1 MVIQFVPCR
10 SIISTLW
17 NSLLEINYEVPLS
30 RLPQLDSGAKRVIE
44 DAESTMGSGFS
55 KNQSPAEGM
64 IAAYRAACDYTNV
77 RRRAC
82 VERYIAERLNE
93 IGPYDSG
100 DNSVRVF
107 DLGTACRDEAAGG
120 KFSDAD
126 FPALSRALSVTTHF
140 DAIALVGNA
149 IKRFA
154 SADQRSSQAT
164 VSGDAARALLSAIDS
179 APLIR
184 RVLLVGVGLRADK
197 LDKLEA
203 AFCFRR
209 ITHWNINNNPGLG
222 TKGLAKLLGD
232 NQSGPERLERLECT
246 NCGIVRTLPLR
257 PTWSTTLRYIDATRC
272 DLSKSVDSLN
282 DWLTGARVLEV
293 ILFKHCGINV
303 LSTVDALAKNEVL
316 TEAGVLRVLDISLNK
331 CVDDLKGC
339 RPLTLLTQKATR
351 LERLALA
358 EVSLSLAALDALLI
372 GLNTRAKSVLSK
384 SATEPALDSVDADSK
399 QAQAAAA
406 LVPLVLFI
414 PDNAMEKKH
423 GAVFF
428 ERLSAQ
434 VPSRI
439 CAPIQA
445 LNLDRSHLGTL
456 GLRDLF
462 AALASSGAPYL
473 KSLSLKST
481 ASKGGMFANKRKH
494 EEMAK
499 ALADVIRCCTAL
511 ERLYLTGG
519 DGSYFKGDLLPA
531 LFELQSNK
539 TLLVLDISNNQCG
552 DDAIQALADALSLNE
567 TLRALYFDCN
577 LASANT
583 IKHIAKEL
591 DRNHT
596 LYDVSLPVRDSAAAV
611 RNLASDAERVAL
623 NKALKDMK
631 AIVERNLQLARV
643 ERHAQSVPENESAP
657 FGKPQ
662 CRSVRSGFEAFFSM
676 SNQTERAYDL
686 EDAIAGTADD
696 AGTDESVDVDV
707 ENDLDPE
714 ADYVASELTNHA
726 KPGSEPAKLTDAED
740 EPTAGGDLAT
750 KEKDSNQKVSGSA
763 SVLKPKGGGDVAHRM
778 KIFQEILESETTY
791 VRDLGVICQNFLAPI
806 EKHELLKR
814 DEIKEVFG
822 NIRELREIHVTLLG
836 KLRDAD
842 RRHRDVRNTGKANA
856 EADAAAELASTHA
869 RIFSEMIPFLQAYAA
884 YCGTYTA
891 AIQLVKTLSEGRPN
905 SKLSNFLQK
914 MMVQCRGLD
923 LPSYLIKP
931 PQRLCKYPLFFNDLL
946 KHMGD
951 SPADAASA
959 ELIAA
964 TLKSVQNVAN
974 AVNKT
979 MAASGSMGKV
989 YEIFKENLDS
999 HVTDLVDP
1007 ARRFLVE
1014 GDVDFASPDKAPKRH
1029 HFYLFNDL
1037 MLLCTP
1043 RRSLVSG
1050 SDIPGKYKVKHRFA
1064 LVDFDVVDP
1073 PPALALN
1080 ANDYFFRMRFKDRN
1094 GGTESFHWPA
1104 DGTRPPET
1112 DFLIW
1117 TDKAVRK

>member
-1 MVIQFVPCR
+1 M
-10 SIISTLW
+10 
-17 NSLLEINYEVPLS
+17 PLS
-30 RLPQLDSGAKRVIE
+30 GLPQLDSGAKRVIE
-44 DAESTMGSGFS
+44 DAESTMGSGFG

-64 IAAYRAACDYTNV
+64 IATYRAACDYTNV
-77 RRRAC
+77 KHRAC
-82 VERYIAERLNE
+82 VERYIAKRLSE
-93 IGPYDSG
+93 TVPCSDGG

-107 DLGTACRDEAAGG
+107 DLSTACRDEAAGG

-126 FPALSRALSVTTHF
+126 FPALSRALSVTSHF
-140 DAIALVGNA
+140 DAIALVGTP

-154 SADQRSSQAT
+154 SGEQRRAAQANL
-164 VSGDAARALLSAIDS
+164 SGDAARALLSAIDS

-197 LDKLEA
+197 LDKLEPV
-203 AFCFRR
+203 FGFRR
-209 ITHWNINNNPGLG
+209 ISHWNINNNPGLG

-232 NQSGPERLERLECT
+232 NQSGPERLERLECA

-257 PTWSTTLRYIDATRC
+257 PIWSTSLRYIDATRC
-272 DLSKSVDSLN
+272 DLSKGVESLN
-282 DWLTGARVLEV
+282 EWLAGAQVLEV
-293 ILFKHCGINV
+293 ILLKHCGINV
-303 LSTVDALAKNEVL
+303 LSTVDALANNEVL
-316 TEAGVLRVLDISLNK
+316 AAAGVLRVLDLSLNK

-339 RPLTLLTQKATR
+339 RPLTLLTEKATR

-372 GLNTRAKSVLSK
+372 GLNTRAKSVTSR
-384 SATEPALDSVDADSK
+384 SATEPTADSADADSK
-399 QAQAAAA
+399 QAQAAPT

-434 VPSRI
+434 VNSRI

-462 AALASSGAPYL
+462 AALAASGAPHL

-499 ALADVIRCCTAL
+499 ALADVIRFCTAL

-519 DGSYFKGDLLPA
+519 DGSYFKGDLIPA
-531 LFELQSNK
+531 LYELQSNK

-552 DDAIQALADALSLNE
+552 DEAINTLSAALPVND

-577 LASANT
+577 VASGNA
-583 IKHIAKEL
+583 IRHIAKEL
-591 DRNHT
+591 ERNRT
-596 LYDVSLPVRDSAAAV
+596 LYDVSLPVRDSAAAG
-611 RNLASDAERVAL
+611 RNLASDAERVKL

-631 AIVERNLQLARV
+631 AIVERNLQIAIA
-643 ERHAQSVPENESAP
+643 ERRAQSVPESEPNALR
-657 FGKPQ
+657 KPSG
-662 CRSVRSGFEAFFSM
+662 RSMRSGFDDFFSM
-676 SNQTERAYDL
+676 SNHNERVYDL
-686 EDAIAGTADD
+686 EDGIAGITDD
-696 AGTDESVDVDV
+696 TGTDESVDVDV
-707 ENDLDPE
+707 ENDIGPE
-714 ADYVASELTNHA
+714 VNYVAPEIDTCTKSESDTEN
-726 KPGSEPAKLTDAED
+726 LTDPANKS
-740 EPTAGGDLAT
+740 TADGDAAT
-750 KEKDSNQKVSGSA
+750 RENDINQKTSGSA
-763 SVLKPKGGGDVAHRM
+763 SVLKPKGDGDVAHRM
-778 KIFQEILESETTY
+778 KIFQEILESETNY

-806 EKHELLKR
+806 ENLELLKR

-822 NIRELREIHVTLLG
+822 NIRELREIHVALLA

-842 RRHRDVRNTGKANA
+842 RRHRDVKNSGKANA

-869 RIFSEMIPFLQAYAA
+869 RIFSEMVPFLQAYAA
-884 YCGTYTA
+884 YCGTYTS
-891 AIQLVKTLSEGRPN
+891 AIQLVKTLSEGRSN

-951 SPADAASA
+951 TPADAASA

-999 HVTDLVDP
+999 NVTDLVDP

-1043 RRSLVSG
+1043 RRSRVSG

-1073 PPALALN
+1073 PTALALN

-1094 GGTESFHWPA
+1094 GGTESVHWQA